1 MPETVNSVGSVL
13 PYKYPFFWTSI
24 MTLIIAIL
32 ITEGINLVI
41 DKNKAIETAIK
52 NVGNE
57 IELIFLNSFI
67 DRSLVLISLKSD
79 KVYIGWVKELPIPS
93 ISNHIRVIPAISGY
107 RNDSK
112 EVEFTTHYLS
122 VYADFVNNGH
132 VNRVQDLNFDV
143 VINLSE
149 VVSVSN
155 FDLEMYQKFN
165 NSDKEIPESS
175 DQ

>member
-1 MPETVNSVGSVL
+1 
-13 PYKYPFFWTSI
+13 
-24 MTLIIAIL
+24 MTLLIAIL
-32 ITEGINLVI
+32 VTEVANLLI
-41 DKNKAIETAIK
+41 DKNKSIEEAIK

-57 IELIFLNSFI
+57 IELIILNSFKH
-67 DRSLVLISLKSD
+67 RTMVLISLKSD

-93 ISNHIRVIPAISGY
+93 ISNHIRIIPAISGF
-107 RNDSK
+107 RNNSK

-149 VVSVSN
+149 VVSVGN

-165 NSDKEIPESS
+165 NSNKENT
-175 DQ
+175 